1 MLKYTTFKL
10 PEALVAKSKAY
21 AATHGTTMTAIVRQH
36 LEAVTSDGASDVED
50 DPLLSYSQGRLG
62 RHDALRLLVL
72 RDYTELLIA
81 LGDAELPMPLP
92 PPQEVDS
99 QAARFAELW
108 TSS

>member
-62 RHDALRLLVL
+62 RHDALRLLGL
-72 RDYTELLIA
+72 RDYTE
-81 LGDAELPMPLP
+81 ELPMPLP